1 VANIVYTDK
10 IDIMVQG
17 ETLKDIVRRLDTLRR
32 CL

>member
-1 VANIVYTDK
+1 MANIVYTDK
-10 IDIMVQG
+10 IDIMVQQ